1 MKKRN
6 SIYLEEKMGERALVG
21 GWPDVVSPAKNFDC
35 PFMQKKN
42 PSLFPF
48 RKYSWDQGRSQ
59 EFQMRGAKQP
69 FGGGQKLIREII

>member
-35 PFMQKKN
+35 PFMQKKKTQVC
-42 PSLFPF
+42 SHFE
-48 RKYSWDQGRSQ
+48 STVG
-59 EFQMRGAKQP
+59 
-69 FGGGQKLIREII
+69 I